1 MWTIIIVSTR
11 ITMKLRE
18 KSLQECITV
27 LNREIP
33 SRVDTLITHF
43 RQLPLKYV
51 TIKDFHQLVS
61 DNESDTKQQTQSG
74 TKIIQNWVNLAIT
87 DIINEFK
94 LPIKGADEKGS
105 DLRYVG
111 NNQDT
116 PIEVKCSGGKD
127 GATACIGNLKV
138 LDSKCE
144 LTLVFRFEVS
154 DNRIAKWQTLTIDGS
169 ARKWTEYNDQS
180 GSSNFSAL
188 KCKSDIDFQD
198 ITVYSGDVKP
208 NSTWVKFIKEA
219 R

>member
-1 MWTIIIVSTR
+1 
-11 ITMKLRE
+11 MKLRD
-18 KSLQECITV
+18 KSLQESIEI

-43 RQLPLKYV
+43 RKLPLKYV

-111 NNQDT
+111 EGADI

-127 GATACIGNLKV
+127 GSTACIGNLKV
-138 LDSKCE
+138 LDSKC
-144 LTLVFRFEVS
+144 
-154 DNRIAKWQTLTIDGS
+154 
-169 ARKWTEYNDQS
+169 
-180 GSSNFSAL
+180 
-188 KCKSDIDFQD
+188 
-198 ITVYSGDVKP
+198 
-208 NSTWVKFIKEA
+208 
-219 R
+219 

>member
-1 MWTIIIVSTR
+1 
-11 ITMKLRE
+11 MKLRE
-18 KSLQECITV
+18 RTLEETIEI

-33 SRVDTLITHF
+33 SRVDTIITQF
-43 RQLPLKYV
+43 RKLPLKYV
-51 TIKDFHQLVS
+51 NIKDFHQLVS

-105 DLRYVG
+105 DLRYIG
-111 NNQDT
+111 NGQDT

-127 GATACIGNLKV
+127 GSTACIGNLKV
-138 LDSKCE
+138 LVSKCE

-198 ITVYSGDVKP
+198 IKVYSGNIKP

>member
-1 MWTIIIVSTR
+1 
-11 ITMKLRE
+11 MKLRD
-18 KSLQECITV
+18 KSLQESIEI

-33 SRVDTLITHF
+33 ARVDTLITHF
-43 RQLPLKYV
+43 REIPLKYV

-87 DIINEFK
+87 DIINEFR

-111 NNQDT
+111 NNQDI

-144 LTLVFRFEVS
+144 VTLVFRYTIEKDRVTE
-154 DNRIAKWQTLTIDGS
+154 WQTVTIDGS

-188 KCKSDIDFQD
+188 KCKSDIDYQD

>member
-1 MWTIIIVSTR
+1 
-11 ITMKLRE
+11 MKLRD
-18 KSLQECITV
+18 KSLQDSIEI

-43 RQLPLKYV
+43 RKLPLKYV

-61 DNESDTKQQTQSG
+61 DNESDSGQQTQSG

-87 DIINEFK
+87 DIINEYS
-94 LPIKGADEKGS
+94 LPIKGADAKGS
-105 DLRYVG
+105 DLRYIG
-111 NNQDT
+111 NACDI

-127 GATACIGNLKV
+127 GGTACIGNLKV

-169 ARKWTEYNDQS
+169 ARKWTEYNNQS

-188 KCKSDIDFQD
+188 KCRSDIDFQD
-198 ITVYSGDVKP
+198 ITVYSGSIKP

>member
-1 MWTIIIVSTR
+1 
-11 ITMKLRE
+11 MKLRE
-18 KSLQECITV
+18 RTLEETIEI

-43 RQLPLKYV
+43 RKLPLKYV

-87 DIINEFK
+87 DIINEFR

-111 NNQDT
+111 NNQDI

-144 LTLVFRFEVS
+144 VTLVFRYTIEKDRVTE
-154 DNRIAKWQTLTIDGS
+154 WQTVTIDGS

-180 GSSNFSAL
+180 GSSNFSSL
-188 KCKSDIDFQD
+188 KCKSDIDFND
-198 ITVYSGDVKP
+198 IVVYSGDIKP
-208 NSTWVKFIKEA
+208 NKTWVKFIKEA
-219 R
+219 VC

>member
-1 MWTIIIVSTR
+1 
-11 ITMKLRE
+11 MKLRDKTLE
-18 KSLQECITV
+18 QCIEIF
-27 LNREIP
+27 NQEIP
-33 SRVDTLITHF
+33 AKVDTLITHF
-43 RQLPLKYV
+43 RQIPLKHV
-51 TIKDFHQLVS
+51 SIKSFHQLVS

-87 DIINEFK
+87 DTINEFG

-111 NNQDT
+111 EGQDI

-127 GATACIGNLKV
+127 GSTACIGNLKV

-144 LTLVFRFEVS
+144 LTLVFRFEVR
-154 DNRIAKWQTLTIDGS
+154 DNRIAKWQTLTIDAS
-169 ARKWTEYNDQS
+169 NRKWAEYNDQS

-188 KCKSDIDFQD
+188 KCMSTVDYQD
-198 ITVYSGDVKP
+198 IKVYSGSIKP

>member
-1 MWTIIIVSTR
+1 
-11 ITMKLRE
+11 MKLRE
-18 KSLQECITV
+18 KSLSSCIEI
-27 LNREIP
+27 LNQEIP

-43 RQLPLKYV
+43 RKLPLKYV

-87 DIINEFK
+87 DTINEFG

-111 NNQDT
+111 EGQDI

-144 LTLVFRFEVS
+144 LTLVFRFEVR

-188 KCKSDIDFQD
+188 KCMSTVDYQD
-198 ITVYSGDVKP
+198 IKVYSGSIKP

>member
-1 MWTIIIVSTR
+1 
-11 ITMKLRE
+11 MKLRE
-18 KSLQECITV
+18 KSLQESIEI

-43 RQLPLKYV
+43 RKLPLKYV

-87 DIINEFK
+87 DTINEFG

-111 NNQDT
+111 EGQDI

-127 GATACIGNLKV
+127 GSTACIGNLKV

-144 LTLVFRFEVS
+144 LTLVFRFKIKT
-154 DNRIAKWQTLTIDGS
+154 DRIVKWQTVTIDNS

-180 GSSNFSAL
+180 GSSNFSSL
-188 KCKSDIDFQD
+188 KCKTEFDLQD
-198 ITVYSGDVKP
+198 ITVYSGSIKP
-208 NSTWVKFIKEA
+208 NKTWVKFVKETVC
-219 R
+219 

>member
-1 MWTIIIVSTR
+1 M
-11 ITMKLRE
+11 
-18 KSLQECITV
+18 
-27 LNREIP
+27 
-33 SRVDTLITHF
+33 
-43 RQLPLKYV
+43 
-51 TIKDFHQLVS
+51 VS

-111 NNQDT
+111 EGADI

-144 LTLVFRFEVS
+144 LTLVFRFEVR

>member
-1 MWTIIIVSTR
+1 
-11 ITMKLRE
+11 MKLRDKTLE
-18 KSLQECITV
+18 QCIEIF
-27 LNREIP
+27 NQEIP
-33 SRVDTLITHF
+33 AKVDTLITHF
-43 RQLPLKYV
+43 RQIPLKHV

-111 NNQDT
+111 EGADI

-180 GSSNFSAL
+180 GSSNFSSL

>member
-1 MWTIIIVSTR
+1 
-11 ITMKLRE
+11 MKLRD
-18 KSLQECITV
+18 KSLQESIEI

-43 RQLPLKYV
+43 RKLPLKYV

-111 NNQDT
+111 EGADI

-154 DNRIAKWQTLTIDGS
+154 DNRIAKWQTVTSDGS

-188 KCKSDIDFQD
+188 KCKTDVDFQD

-208 NSTWVKFIKEA
+208 NKTWVKFVKEA
-219 R
+219 VC

>member
-1 MWTIIIVSTR
+1 
-11 ITMKLRE
+11 MKLRE
-18 KSLQECITV
+18 KSLSSCIEI
-27 LNREIP
+27 LNQEIP

-43 RQLPLKYV
+43 RKLPLKYV

-111 NNQDT
+111 EGADI

-144 LTLVFRFEVS
+144 LTLVFRFEVR
-154 DNRIAKWQTLTIDGS
+154 DNRIAKWQTLTIDES

-188 KCKSDIDFQD
+188 KCKSEIDYQD
-198 ITVYSGDVKP
+198 IKVYSGSIKP
-208 NSTWVKFIKEA
+208 NATWVKFIKEA

>member
-1 MWTIIIVSTR
+1 
-11 ITMKLRE
+11 MKLRE
-18 KSLQECITV
+18 RTLEETIEI

-43 RQLPLKYV
+43 RKLPLKYV

-105 DLRYVG
+105 DLRYIG
-111 NNQDT
+111 NGQDT

-127 GATACIGNLKV
+127 GSTACIGNLKV

-169 ARKWTEYNDQS
+169 ARKWTEYNDHS

-198 ITVYSGDVKP
+198 IKVYSGNIKP

>member
-1 MWTIIIVSTR
+1 
-11 ITMKLRE
+11 MKLRD
-18 KSLQECITV
+18 KTLQDSIEI

-43 RQLPLKYV
+43 RKLPLKYV

-87 DIINEFK
+87 DIINEFR

-111 NNQDT
+111 EGADI

-188 KCKSDIDFQD
+188 KCKSDVDFQD

>member
-1 MWTIIIVSTR
+1 
-11 ITMKLRE
+11 MKLRD
-18 KSLQECITV
+18 KSLQESIEI

-43 RQLPLKYV
+43 REIPLKYV

-87 DIINEFK
+87 DIINEFR

-111 NNQDT
+111 NNQDI

-144 LTLVFRFEVS
+144 VTLVFRYTIEKDRVTE
-154 DNRIAKWQTLTIDGS
+154 WQTVTIDGS

-188 KCKSDIDFQD
+188 KCKSDIDYQD

>member
-1 MWTIIIVSTR
+1 
-11 ITMKLRE
+11 MKLRE
-18 KSLQECITV
+18 RTLEETIEL

-43 RQLPLKYV
+43 RKLPLKYV

-105 DLRYVG
+105 DLRYIG
-111 NNQDT
+111 NGQDT

-127 GATACIGNLKV
+127 GSTACIGNLKV

-198 ITVYSGDVKP
+198 IKVYSGNIKP

>member
-1 MWTIIIVSTR
+1 
-11 ITMKLRE
+11 MKLRDKTLE
-18 KSLQECITV
+18 QCIEIF
-27 LNREIP
+27 NQEIP
-33 SRVDTLITHF
+33 AKVDTLITHF
-43 RQLPLKYV
+43 RQIPLKHV
-51 TIKDFHQLVS
+51 SIKSFHQLVS

-87 DIINEFK
+87 DTINEFG

-105 DLRYVG
+105 DLRYLG
-111 NNQDT
+111 EGQDI

-127 GATACIGNLKV
+127 GSTACIGNLKV

-144 LTLVFRFEVS
+144 LTLVFRFEVR
-154 DNRIAKWQTLTIDGS
+154 DNRIAKWQTLTIDAS
-169 ARKWTEYNDQS
+169 NRKWAEYNDQS

-188 KCKSDIDFQD
+188 KCMSTVDYQD
-198 ITVYSGDVKP
+198 IKVYSGSIKP

>member
-1 MWTIIIVSTR
+1 
-11 ITMKLRE
+11 MKLRDKTLE
-18 KSLQECITV
+18 QCIEIF
-27 LNREIP
+27 NQEIP
-33 SRVDTLITHF
+33 AKVDTLITHF
-43 RQLPLKYV
+43 RQIPLKHV

-87 DIINEFK
+87 DIINEFR

-111 NNQDT
+111 NNQDI

-188 KCKSDIDFQD
+188 KCKSDVDFQD

>member
-1 MWTIIIVSTR
+1 
-11 ITMKLRE
+11 MKLRD
-18 KSLQECITV
+18 KSLQESIEI

-43 RQLPLKYV
+43 RKLPLKYV

-87 DIINEFK
+87 DIINEFR

-111 NNQDT
+111 NNQDI

-144 LTLVFRFEVS
+144 VTLVFRYTIDKDRVTE
-154 DNRIAKWQTLTIDGS
+154 WQTVTIDGS

>member
-1 MWTIIIVSTR
+1 
-11 ITMKLRE
+11 MKLRE

-111 NNQDT
+111 DGKDI

-127 GATACIGNLKV
+127 GGTACIGNLKV

-144 LTLVFRFEVS
+144 LTLVFRFEVR

-169 ARKWTEYNDQS
+169 ARKWTEYNDLS
-180 GSSNFSAL
+180 L
-188 KCKSDIDFQD
+188 IH
-198 ITVYSGDVKP
+198 I
-208 NSTWVKFIKEA
+208 
-219 R
+219 

>member
-1 MWTIIIVSTR
+1 
-11 ITMKLRE
+11 MKLRE
-18 KSLQECITV
+18 RTLEETIEI

-43 RQLPLKYV
+43 RKLPLKYV

-61 DNESDTKQQTQSG
+61 DNESDTKQQTQCG
-74 TKIIQNWVNLAIT
+74 TKIIQNGVNLAIT

-105 DLRYVG
+105 DLRYIG
-111 NNQDT
+111 NGQDT

-127 GATACIGNLKV
+127 GSTACIGNLKV

-198 ITVYSGDVKP
+198 IKVYSGNIKP

>member
-1 MWTIIIVSTR
+1 
-11 ITMKLRE
+11 MKLRD
-18 KSLQECITV
+18 KTLQDSIEI

-43 RQLPLKYV
+43 RKLPLKYV

-87 DIINEFK
+87 DTINEFG

-111 NNQDT
+111 EGQDI

-127 GATACIGNLKV
+127 GSTACIGNLKV

-144 LTLVFRFEVS
+144 LTLVFRFEVR
-154 DNRIAKWQTLTIDGS
+154 DNRIAKWQTLTIDAS
-169 ARKWTEYNDQS
+169 NRKWTEYNDQS

-188 KCKSDIDFQD
+188 KCMSTVDYQD
-198 ITVYSGDVKP
+198 IKVYSGSIKP